1 MPVGCLWSSGL
12 FDAERYAH
20 PLHIE
25 PFSISRAPVTNAEYL
40 QFVEDGGYSE
50 RCREFWCHEGWRWL
64 TRGAGAMNVR
74 DASPTYCSN
83 DSSHHHIGPG
93 IHWMILGQESWR
105 L

>member
-1 MPVGCLWSSGL
+1 MATGL

-74 DASPTYCSN
+74 FESPSYF
-83 DSSHHHIGPG
+83 
-93 IHWMILGQESWR
+93 LGLDIPPVDNR
-105 L
+105 DGCG

>member
-1 MPVGCLWSSGL
+1 MLCC
-12 FDAERYAH
+12 DH

-50 RCREFWCHEGWRWL
+50 ACREFWCHEGWRWL

-74 DASPTYCSN
+74 DASPPYCSN

-93 IHWMILGQESWR
+93 IHWMILGQ
-105 L
+105 